1 MTPADLL
8 GGREV
13 RELLRRHGVRPK
25 SSLGQNFVIDPNT
38 IRKVVTTARLART
51 DRVLEI
57 GAGCG
62 SLTRGLIGAASQ
74 VHALEIDERLL
85 PALAET
91 VGDEETVTIHHGDAL
106 QVDLGGFDVGVVVA
120 NLPYNIA
127 ATVVLR
133 VLEQAPQVR
142 RMVVMTQ
149 KEVAERL
156 AASAGSKVYG
166 LTSVLV
172 AYFGRAEVVGT
183 IGRGSFF
190 PVPAVDSAL
199 VEVVRH
205 AGSTPV
211 EHSALARV
219 ARAAFGQRRKRLR
232 NSLASIAGS
241 VDAAEAALRNAG
253 IDPGARPE
261 QVGVD
266 GFVAIG
272 RQLG

>member
-1 MTPADLL
+1 MAAELL
-8 GGREV
+8 GGGAV
-13 RELLRRHGVRPK
+13 RSLLRRHGVTPK

-38 IRKVVTTARLART
+38 IRKVIATAALRAT

-62 SLTRGLIGAASQ
+62 SLTVGLAGAAAY
-74 VHALEIDERLL
+74 VDALEIDRRLL

-91 VGDEETVTIHHGDAL
+91 VGDISNVAVHHADVLEIDLAAFDA
-106 QVDLGGFDVGVVVA
+106 GVVVA

-133 VLEQAPQVR
+133 ILESAPQVE

-156 AASAGSKVYG
+156 AAAPGSKVYG
-166 LTSVLV
+166 QTSVLV
-172 AYFGRAEVVGT
+172 AYFGRAEVAGT

-199 VEVVRH
+199 VRIVRH
-205 AGSTPV
+205 EERAPI
-211 EHSALARV
+211 EHAALVRV
-219 ARAAFGQRRKRLR
+219 VRAAFAQRRKTLR
-232 NSLASIAGS
+232 NTLAAIAGS
-241 VDAAEAALRNAG
+241 AELAETALAKVG
-253 IDPGARPE
+253 LDPGARPE
-261 QVGVD
+261 DVGLD

-272 RQLG
+272 KELG

>member
-1 MTPADLL
+1 MAAELL
-8 GGREV
+8 GGGAV
-13 RELLRRHGVRPK
+13 RSLLRRHGVTPK

-38 IRKVVTTARLART
+38 IRKVIATATLRGT

-62 SLTRGLIGAASQ
+62 SLTVGLAGAAAY
-74 VHALEIDERLL
+74 VDALEIDRRLL

-91 VGDEETVTIHHGDAL
+91 VGDIPNVAVHHADVLEIDLAAFDA
-106 QVDLGGFDVGVVVA
+106 GVVVA

-133 VLEQAPQVR
+133 ILESAPQVE

-156 AASAGSKVYG
+156 AAAPGSKVYG
-166 LTSVLV
+166 QTSVLV
-172 AYFGRAEVVGT
+172 AYFGRAEVAGT

-199 VEVVRH
+199 VRIVRH
-205 AGSTPV
+205 EERAPI
-211 EHSALARV
+211 EHAALVRV
-219 ARAAFGQRRKRLR
+219 VRAAFAQRRKTLR
-232 NSLASIAGS
+232 NTLAAIAGS
-241 VDAAEAALRNAG
+241 AELAETALAKVG
-253 IDPGARPE
+253 LDPGARPE
-261 QVGVD
+261 DVGLD

-272 RQLG
+272 KELG